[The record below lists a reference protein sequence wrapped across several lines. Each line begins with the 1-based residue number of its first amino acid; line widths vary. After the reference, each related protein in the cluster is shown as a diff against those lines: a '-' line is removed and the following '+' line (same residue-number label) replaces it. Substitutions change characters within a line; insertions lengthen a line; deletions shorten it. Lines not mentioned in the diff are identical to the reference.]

1 MINYGLS
8 RKNYIEN
15 FEGFSIKS
23 MDIND
28 RGIYFCTLVEE
39 PDIENAPLEK
49 QLAREGD
56 FIYRFLNFKLEPK
69 QIASYMEVG
78 ANYVNRALVVFSKKD
93 NWISVDFN
101 GWVWEMNV
109 QKLERWPG
117 YDIPQTD
124 PIKPKERK
132 GKAKKLL
139 NAPTGGFSMGRLT
152 YIKEL
157 KVIDDEVYVCGGIRK
172 VLKRN
177 GYDDWEDLTLMK
189 EHPQLHKE
197 YLDAQKNGTDSPFI
211 GSFKSLDGFN
221 KNDIYACGSNGDCWH
236 YDGVTWIRMN
246 IPTNLELNK
255 IVAAKDGNVY
265 IAARDGVIVKGRD
278 KYENNP
284 EEWEL
289 IKSDISAL
297 NGKPFE
303 GATWFKDKL
312 YVSTSYGLYVL
323 ESNKLKPVEFG
334 KEAQFSFQ
342 HVISN
347 EEILISYGPYNA
359 LSFDGKEWKTIVSS
373 LAR

>member
-139 NAPTGGFSMGRLT
+139 NAPTGFSMGRLI

-177 GYDDWEDLTLMK
+177 GYDDWKDLTLMK

-297 NGKPFE
+297 NGNPFE